1 MYKPGDRIIY
11 GSHGVCEILEIE
23 LKRIDRK
30 NIEYYILAP
39 IGNQGGRFFIPTQNP
54 QALSKLSPLP
64 KIEQLKEFLLLE
76 SDGIDVWIEDEN
88 TRKQKYKEVIA
99 SGDFTNL
106 IRWVRSLHIHKRMLF
121 DCGKKFH
128 QADENFLRD
137 AEKILT
143 TVFAVVL
150 EITEDAV
157 TPYVKDLIANH

>member
-1 MYKPGDRIIY
+1 M
-11 GSHGVCEILEIE
+11 
-23 LKRIDRK
+23 
-30 NIEYYILAP
+30 
-39 IGNQGGRFFIPTQNP
+39 
-54 QALSKLSPLP
+54 
-64 KIEQLKEFLLLE
+64 E

-150 EITEDAV
+150 EITEDEV
-157 TPYVKDLIANH
+157 TPYVKDMIANH